1 MSIDEK
7 LSKLEQLR
15 AETEKGGGE
24 ERLKAQH
31 ARGKLSARERL
42 NLLLTALLL
51 IDRQILVWLR
61 ERSSEMVWALDMGQ
75 SMDV

>member
-42 NLLLTALLL
+42 NLLLDEGSFVELAIINRNIMHLETP
-51 IDRQILVWLR
+51 LVSPLNII
-61 ERSSEMVWALDMGQ
+61 
-75 SMDV
+75 